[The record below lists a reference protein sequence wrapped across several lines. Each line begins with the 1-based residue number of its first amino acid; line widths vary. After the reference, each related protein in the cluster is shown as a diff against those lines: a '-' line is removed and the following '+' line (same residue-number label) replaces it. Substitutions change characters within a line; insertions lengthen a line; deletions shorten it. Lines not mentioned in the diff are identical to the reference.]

1 MENFT
6 FYDYRE
12 ICTHLEQMVQKGWM
26 LKRIGLFWEYER
38 IEPARLHFAV
48 SHCRGIKE
56 EIEEKDG
63 GRLPQ
68 DGWKQ
73 VCQSDRMG
81 IYCCSREEA
90 PPFGS
95 TAKEELEAVR
105 GIGIK
110 RYLFSGLLV
119 FAAALLQEWIFFHLW
134 AGILQECCLTG
145 AAFWGG
151 ICFLMVVFICLG
163 ETIGYILWYLR
174 AKKEV
179 LKGRLPSARG
189 MGVVRRILFGMLS
202 FMMVFWTLRTLLGG
216 GLMGAG

>member
-1 MENFT
+1 M
-6 FYDYRE
+6 
-12 ICTHLEQMVQKGWM
+12 
-26 LKRIGLFWEYER
+26 
-38 IEPARLHFAV
+38 

-119 FAAALLQEWIFFHLW
+119 FAAALLQEWTFFHLW

-145 AAFWGG
+145 AASWESF
-151 ICFLMVVFICLG
+151 VF
-163 ETIGYILWYLR
+163 
-174 AKKEV
+174 
-179 LKGRLPSARG
+179 
-189 MGVVRRILFGMLS
+189 
-202 FMMVFWTLRTLLGG
+202 
-216 GLMGAG
+216 